1 MQILRLAWISAG
13 LLFVGLG
20 VLGVLLPL
28 LPTTVF
34 LLLAAY
40 CFARSSP
47 TLHDWLLG
55 HRILGPFILNWQ
67 DYGAISARAKLLAVA
82 TMGATLAGGFALGLG
97 TIVLAVQGVVLTLA
111 AVFVLSRPTP
121 PPG

>member
-82 TMGATLAGGFALGLG
+82 TMGATLAGGLALGLG

>member
-82 TMGATLAGGFALGLG
+82 TMGATLAGGLALGLG
-97 TIVLAVQGVVLTLA
+97 NIVLAVQGVVLTLA